1 MTLNVTV
8 HWFCPQIFIV
18 VIRDNCYKVEAVF
31 YMIFT
36 ATSVNQNKKLLLAC
50 QKTVLMT
57 SWRQRSACYC
67 IHLEVKDT
75 DNKYEEPAE
84 MNIHMHCQRA
94 AAFPC
99 LRSER
104 ETLNV
109 LRKERKKGML
119 EDIKLVPWIM
129 SLIQSKG
136 RLKLWW
142 CTGPQFKWS
151 HMQLKWTGFKPKASD
166 EPQTTD
172 HSWHTCRCV
181 ALKGW
186 GWFSSAQTWEKLK
199 TQRCLTEV
207 WVKNQRHQKLR
218 KRLVVFGGKCAHS
231 QNTTWALK

>member
-1 MTLNVTV
+1 MALNVTV
-8 HWFCPQIFIV
+8 HWFCPQIFRV
-18 VIRDNCYKVEAVF
+18 VTGDNCYKVEAVF

-50 QKTVLMT
+50 QKTVLIT

-75 DNKYEEPAE
+75 DNKYVQPAE

-104 ETLNV
+104 ERLNV
-109 LRKERKKGML
+109 QRKERKKRML

-142 CTGPQFKWS
+142 CTGLQFKWS
-151 HMQLKWTGFKPKASD
+151 HMQLKWTGFKPKACD

-172 HSWHTCRCV
+172 HSWHTH
-181 ALKGW
+181 
-186 GWFSSAQTWEKLK
+186 
-199 TQRCLTEV
+199 TEMCGIG
-207 WVKNQRHQKLR
+207 KM
-218 KRLVVFGGKCAHS
+218 RLVFISADMRNAGDTETSH
-231 QNTTWALK
+231 

>member
-1 MTLNVTV
+1 MIIHVTV
-8 HWFCPQIFIV
+8 HWFCPQIFKV
-18 VIRDNCYKVEAVF
+18 VAGDNCYKVEAVF

-75 DNKYEEPAE
+75 DNKCVSSGDEYPHALSKSS
-84 MNIHMHCQRA
+84 CVPLPPLWA
-94 AAFPC
+94 
-99 LRSER
+99 R
-104 ETLNV
+104 ETQ
-109 LRKERKKGML
+109 RPEKRTKRML

-151 HMQLKWTGFKPKASD
+151 HMQLKWTGFKPKACD

-172 HSWHTCRCV
+172 HSWHTQMC
-181 ALKGW
+181 G
-186 GWFSSAQTWEKLK
+186 TEK
-199 TQRCLTEV
+199 
-207 WVKNQRHQKLR
+207 
-218 KRLVVFGGKCAHS
+218 KRLVFISADMRKAGDTATSH
-231 QNTTWALK
+231 

>member
-1 MTLNVTV
+1 MSQFTDFV
-8 HWFCPQIFIV
+8 HRSLELLETTAIKSKLYFIW
-18 VIRDNCYKVEAVF
+18 VF
-31 YMIFT
+31 IFT
-36 ATSVNQNKKLLLAC
+36 VTSVNQNKKLLLAC

-75 DNKYEEPAE
+75 DNKYAQPAE

-94 AAFPC
+94 AAFPS

-104 ETLNV
+104 ERLDV
-109 LRKERKKGML
+109 QRKERKKRML

-151 HMQLKWTGFKPKASD
+151 HMQLKWTGFEPKACD
-166 EPQTTD
+166 EPQSTD
-172 HSWHTCRCV
+172 HSWHTHTDVWHLEKR
-181 ALKGW
+181 
-186 GWFSSAQTWEKLK
+186 GWFSSAQTWEKLQTK
-199 TQRCLTEV
+199 RRPAEV
-207 WVKNQRHQKLR
+207 WVKNQTASKVKKAACCLR
-218 KRLVVFGGKCAHS
+218 GKMCLFAKCG
-231 QNTTWALK
+231 WALK

>member
-8 HWFCPQIFIV
+8 HWFCPQIFRVDIG
-18 VIRDNCYKVEAVF
+18 DNCYKVKAVF
-31 YMIFT
+31 CMIFT
-36 ATSVNQNKKLLLAC
+36 ATSVKQNKKLLLAC

-75 DNKYEEPAE
+75 DNKYEQPAE

-99 LRSER
+99 LCSER

-109 LRKERKKGML
+109 QRKERKKGML
-119 EDIKLVPWIM
+119 EDIKLVAWIM

-151 HMQLKWTGFKPKASD
+151 HMQLKWTGFKPKACD

-172 HSWHTCRCV
+172 HSWHTHTHTDVWHWKDEAGFHQRRHEKNSRHRDV
-181 ALKGW
+181 SLKNGSRIR
-186 GWFSSAQTWEKLK
+186 GIKS
-199 TQRCLTEV
+199 
-207 WVKNQRHQKLR
+207 
-218 KRLVVFGGKCAHS
+218 
-231 QNTTWALK
+231 